1 MELLEWFLLLASV
14 GIVQFTVAVAIVG
27 LAWSPVAAF
36 VSIKNNG
43 LGIKGKLIYG
53 STSAV
58 YSMLFILPWIYFRS
72 VSRGKQKP
80 RDFVLLAW
88 ALTYISAI
96 GFVSISRFFPLTI
109 DALLILIVVLLMGAA
124 SCVITGFFILNRR
137 VVNFSNFHQSL
148 PHYIFAAPF
157 LALYVGAITAICLF
171 YFFSRRSS
179 LYL

>member
-1 MELLEWFLLLASV
+1 MVIALEWGVLLASAA
-14 GIVQFTVAVAIVG
+14 IVQFTVAVAIVG

-88 ALTYISAI
+88 ALTYISAT
-96 GFVSISRFFPLTI
+96 GFVSFTI
-109 DALLILIVVLLMGAA
+109 DALLILVVVLLMGAA

-137 VVNFSNFHQSL
+137 IVNFSNFHQSL

-171 YFFSRRSS
+171 YFSRGIS
-179 LYL
+179 LS